1 MPAGPSGGAPN
12 VAAGPVPDGERQTG
26 PVSPRSARTTLST
39 LTRHRDDVAAER
51 AESRVSAY
59 VYGNVLV
66 LAAVVGVSPAAVSSG
81 TAVVLVVGTV
91 LSTYVAHVLAHVV
104 GAVFGGEEGPTAV
117 TVELRDALPVVSSGI
132 TPALVLAAAALG
144 WLPELWAQSLS
155 ALVVLGRIAATG
167 VIYRRLRAD
176 VPLRRA
182 LTYGAVAAAV
192 AAVAVVLK
200 LALTH

>member
-1 MPAGPSGGAPN
+1 VSSGS
-12 VAAGPVPDGERQTG
+12 V
-26 PVSPRSARTTLST
+26 RTALGT
-39 LTRHRDDVAAER
+39 LTRHRDDVATAR

-66 LAAVVGVSPAAVSSG
+66 LAAVVGASPAAVASG

-91 LSTYVAHVLAHVV
+91 LSTYVAHVLAHAI
-104 GAVFGGEEGPTAV
+104 GSLFGGEDGRTAV
-117 TVELRDALPVVSSGI
+117 AVELRDAVPIISSGI
-132 TPALVLAAAALG
+132 TPALLLGAAALG
-144 WLPELWAQSLS
+144 WLPALWGQALS
-155 ALVVLGRIAATG
+155 AVVLLGRIASTG
-167 VIYRRLRAD
+167 VVYRRLRAD

-182 LTYGAVAAAV
+182 WTVGALAAGV